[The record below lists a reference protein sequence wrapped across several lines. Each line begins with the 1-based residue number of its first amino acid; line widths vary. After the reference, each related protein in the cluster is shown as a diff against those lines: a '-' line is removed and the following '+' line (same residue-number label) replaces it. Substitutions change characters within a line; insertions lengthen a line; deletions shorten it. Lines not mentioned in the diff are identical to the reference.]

1 MASLLVSRA
10 ASRVLTPPTYSPLLI
25 SRAATRSR
33 SLITLSGGGGGDPRL
48 AGLRSAMAAAGVDAF
63 VVPSG
68 DPHLSEYVHPCYE
81 RRGFISGFTGSAG
94 TALITADAALLWTD
108 GRYFL
113 QAEQE
118 LGAEWTLMRSGN
130 DGVPKLETWA
140 AENLPAGS
148 VVGIDPYVHS
158 VDEASALQGALTGAK
173 KDLSMKAL
181 YGGENLVDGV
191 WAEAGGRPEPPSG
204 LARSLPLDVAGKTCS
219 EKLSAIGE
227 ACRKHGAGAYLVG
240 ALDEVAWLLNVRGS
254 DVPMCPVL
262 QSYVLVHCPTDDAK
276 VTATLF
282 VEKSKLTPEL
292 ETTLTAA
299 GVGVAAYA
307 DVEAAV
313 NSTAAAGTKILLDP
327 KVLNYGL
334 RQLAGES
341 AILETSPIAT
351 PKAMKNEAELNGM
364 IEAHLTDGASLARF
378 FAWIERTVMQE
389 GTPITEVEA
398 ANRLEGFRS
407 EGDGFLE
414 LSFPTICGNGPNGAI
429 IHYNPLVADPSM
441 VGTIDGNSMV
451 LLDSGA
457 QYAVGTTD
465 VTRTFHLGTPTQWER
480 EAYTRVLKGNIA
492 LDSMVFPD
500 NTPGMAIDAF
510 ARTSLWQA
518 GLDYLHGTGHGVGAA
533 LNVHEGPI
541 SISARY
547 QNTCGLRAGM
557 VLSNEP
563 GYYETGGFGVRIENL
578 LIVEER
584 PELTWEKTP
593 GGKKFLGFT
602 QLTHVPIQ
610 KKCIDASM
618 LTSAEIGWIDA
629 YHQRVWERVSPRL
642 EEGSEGYVW
651 LREATT
657 PIEVPAA
664 VPVGAAAAA

>member
-1 MASLLVSRA
+1 
-10 ASRVLTPPTYSPLLI
+10 
-25 SRAATRSR
+25 
-33 SLITLSGGGGGDPRL
+33 
-48 AGLRSAMAAAGVDAF
+48 MAAAGVDAF

-118 LGAEWTLMRSGN
+118 LGAEWTLMRAGN
-130 DGVPKLETWA
+130 DGVPKLEAWA
-140 AENLPAGS
+140 ADHLPKGS

-158 VDEASALQGALTGAK
+158 VDEATTLQKALNGAK
-173 KDLSMKAL
+173 KELSMKPL
-181 YGGENLVDGV
+181 YGVENLVDGV
-191 WAEAGGRPEPPSG
+191 WAGAADLGLPPRPEPPKG

-219 EKLSAIGE
+219 EKLKSIGAE
-227 ACRKHGAGAYLVG
+227 CRKHGAGAYLVG

-262 QSYVLVHCPTDDAK
+262 QAYVLVHCPPATTEDDDAPK

-282 VEKSKLTPEL
+282 VEGSKLTPEL

-299 GVGVAAYA
+299 GVDVAPYA
-307 DVEAAV
+307 DVESAV
-313 NSTAAAGTKILLDP
+313 NATAQSGVQILLDP

-334 RQLAGES
+334 RELAGES
-341 AILETSPIAT
+341 AILESSPIAT

-378 FAWIERTVMQE
+378 FAWIERTVMKE

-429 IHYNPLVADPSM
+429 IHYNPLVAEPSQ

-465 VTRTFHLGTPTQWER
+465 VTRTFHLGTPTHWER
-480 EAYTRVLKGNIA
+480 EAYTRVLKGHIG

-500 NTPGMAIDAF
+500 GTPGMAIDAF

-547 QNTCGLRAGM
+547 GNTAGLRAGM

-578 LIVEER
+578 LIVQER
-584 PELTWEKTP
+584 PDLTHEKTP

-610 KKCIDASM
+610 KKLIDASM
-618 LTSAEIGWIDA
+618 LTSEEIIWLDS
-629 YHQRVWERVSPRL
+629 YHQRVWDKVSPRL
-642 EEGSEGYVW
+642 EKGSEGYTW

-657 PIEVPAA
+657 PIEAPTTASAA
-664 VPVGAAAAA
+664 VGAAVGVGAAA

>member
-1 MASLLVSRA
+1 MDCAADRFVLVNSLSKPSFEASCSSPSEVTRGREATLSAKVAVRRRLSMRRYFLAAMASLLVSLA

-33 SLITLSGGGGGDPRL
+33 SLITLSGGGGDPRL

-429 IHYNPLVADPSM
+429 IHYNPLVADPSWWARL
-441 VGTIDGNSMV
+441 TAIAWSY
-451 LLDSGA
+451 ST
-457 QYAVGTTD
+457 AVHS
-465 VTRTFHLGTPTQWER
+465 TRPARPT
-480 EAYTRVLKGNIA
+480 
-492 LDSMVFPD
+492 
-500 NTPGMAIDAF
+500 
-510 ARTSLWQA
+510 
-518 GLDYLHGTGHGVGAA
+518 
-533 LNVHEGPI
+533 
-541 SISARY
+541 
-547 QNTCGLRAGM
+547 
-557 VLSNEP
+557 
-563 GYYETGGFGVRIENL
+563 
-578 LIVEER
+578 
-584 PELTWEKTP
+584 
-593 GGKKFLGFT
+593 
-602 QLTHVPIQ
+602 
-610 KKCIDASM
+610 
-618 LTSAEIGWIDA
+618 
-629 YHQRVWERVSPRL
+629 
-642 EEGSEGYVW
+642 
-651 LREATT
+651 
-657 PIEVPAA
+657 
-664 VPVGAAAAA
+664 